1 MNHVKF
7 YRSGF
12 VQRYHQNPEMSP
24 FGQNNA
30 AHQWG
35 VCALLLILFPDVSRS
50 LLIAALTHDV
60 GEIDAGDLA
69 NPTKERNPDLANM
82 HRDFE
87 SGCRFNIIGE
97 PLFDQTVPFHDE
109 AERLWLCDKLEAV
122 LFTATFRP
130 ELICKR
136 GWPEQIEQLKHMSS
150 KLGCRK
156 SLEALLKGVLDD

>member
-1 MNHVKF
+1 MNAVKF

-24 FGQNNA
+24 FGQNNG

-35 VCALLLILFPDVSRS
+35 VCTLLLILFPDVSRS
-50 LLIAALTHDV
+50 LLINALTHDV
-60 GEIDAGDLA
+60 GELDAGDLSKW
-69 NPTKERNPDLANM
+69 TKEQNPELAKM

-97 PLFDQTVPFHDE
+97 PLFDHSIPFHAE
-109 AERLWLCDKLEAV
+109 ADRLWLCDKLEAV
-122 LFTATFRP
+122 LFTATFKP
-130 ELICKR
+130 DLITKR
-136 GWPEQIEQLKHMSS
+136 GWSEQIEQLRHMAS

-156 SLEALLKGVLDD
+156 SFDALLKGVLE